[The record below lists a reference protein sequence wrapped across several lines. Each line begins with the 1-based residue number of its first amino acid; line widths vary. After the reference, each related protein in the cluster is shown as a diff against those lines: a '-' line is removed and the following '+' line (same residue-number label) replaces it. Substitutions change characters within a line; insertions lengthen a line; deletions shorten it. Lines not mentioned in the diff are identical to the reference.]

1 MYLNYPE
8 TWFSSLCQNPHAC
21 FGLFSICV
29 SDFCLPVGALLQFF
43 LNPFVPVPAD
53 TDLGRCLATDGLYLY
68 TSNSSGR
75 GLSKIGSGLHG
86 TLR

>member
-1 MYLNYPE
+1 MTLRFSN
-8 TWFSSLCQNPHAC
+8 FSSASHDTFIESFLS
-21 FGLFSICV
+21 LF
-29 SDFCLPVGALLQFF
+29 
-43 LNPFVPVPAD
+43 PAD

-75 GLSKIGSGLHG
+75 GLSKLGSGLHG

>member
-8 TWFSSLCQNPHAC
+8 TRVSSLSEPYAC
-21 FGLFSICV
+21 FGPFKICV
-29 SDFCLPVGALLQFF
+29 ADFCVPVGALLV
-43 LNPFVPVPAD
+43 NPFVPVPAD

>member
-1 MYLNYPE
+1 MYLNHPE
-8 TWFSSLCQNPHAC
+8 TWFSSLCRTPHAC
-21 FGLFSICV
+21 FGLFSICPLI
-29 SDFCLPVGALLQFF
+29 SASLLLQLF
-43 LNPFVPVPAD
+43 LHPFVPVPAD